1 MSSSTVP
8 LNTPPC
14 YHKAARRASQQ
25 KSHAPALFVSLRK
38 PISDCARGAE
48 ETQMAQ
54 RKAVSEAD
62 YNHSSVLLASVSAEY
77 T

>member
-1 MSSSTVP
+1 MSPSTVP

-38 PISDCARGAE
+38 PVSDCARGAE
-48 ETQMAQ
+48 ETQM
-54 RKAVSEAD
+54 AVSEAD